1 MGKFYNLVGCFLI
14 GVSTVGLFS
23 FTAYAFES
31 LRMYSFWLVVTAA
44 LLLLVCAI
52 ADDFIAEALGLT
64 YQIYIGS
71 LVATVAVLILGG
83 VIAWVR

>member
-1 MGKFYNLVGCFLI
+1 MGKFYTLFGCFLI
-14 GVSTVGLFS
+14 GVSSVGLFS
-23 FTAYAFES
+23 FTAYAFEP

-52 ADDFIAEALGLT
+52 ADEWMAEALGLT
-64 YQIYIGS
+64 YQNYIGL

-83 VIAWVR
+83 VISWVR